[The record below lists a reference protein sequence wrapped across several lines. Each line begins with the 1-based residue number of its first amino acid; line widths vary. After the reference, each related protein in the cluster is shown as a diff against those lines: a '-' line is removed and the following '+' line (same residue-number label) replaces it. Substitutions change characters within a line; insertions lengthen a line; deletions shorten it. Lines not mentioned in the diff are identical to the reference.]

1 MSSYLL
7 RKITQF
13 GGNNYL
19 LIQKLSTLQSDTQT
33 VVFVGQ
39 KKIILRFD
47 LKKIHRILVGKLIE
61 TKAVIKT
68 NLAIVCNAH
77 CAFVM

>member
-39 KKIILRFD
+39 KQLF
-47 LKKIHRILVGKLIE
+47 
-61 TKAVIKT
+61 
-68 NLAIVCNAH
+68 
-77 CAFVM
+77 